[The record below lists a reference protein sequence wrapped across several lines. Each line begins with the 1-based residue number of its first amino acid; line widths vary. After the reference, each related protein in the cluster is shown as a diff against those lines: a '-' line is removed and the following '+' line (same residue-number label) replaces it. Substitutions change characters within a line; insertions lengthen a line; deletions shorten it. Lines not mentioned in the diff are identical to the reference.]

1 MGNIWKEQ
9 YVTEITEQ
17 SLCDQARM
25 IRKNE

>member
-1 MGNIWKEQ
+1 MDNIWKEQ

-17 SLCDQARM
+17 SLRDQARM